1 MIKADIIAGA
11 RPNFIK
17 AGPIYKAMKE
27 SKEFS
32 PRFIHTGQHTS
43 PLMSLDIYKALGI
56 DGPEIFLETG
66 SIPGIECFCEMIR
79 SYNLELVRDLPD
91 IVLSLGDTDSALAGA
106 YVAKRNN
113 LSVVHVE
120 SGTRSG
126 GSFSVEENN
135 RKMID
140 HISDLLFVPME
151 DAGDNLINEHVVGK
165 MVNVGNVMIDSLK
178 MITNSSGY
186 KDVDYVD
193 CEVLITVHRS
203 ENVDN
208 EKSLNEIIK
217 LVDSISEK
225 YSVCFPVHPRTMNK
239 LFSYSLLSDKSY
251 LFPPFDYPKFLKT
264 LSKSKAVLTDSGGV
278 QVESCFMGVP
288 CVVLSET
295 TGWTNLLKLGAV
307 KLGNTDTAL
316 DLIIDIMHDKKKL
329 SFDIPMWDGE
339 TSEKI
344 LREIYDFI
352 HSNI

>member
-11 RPNFIK
+11 RPNFVK
-17 AGPIYKAMKE
+17 AGPIYRAMKE
-27 SKEFS
+27 SKEFT

-43 PLMSLDIYKALGI
+43 PLMSLDVYRAFGI
-56 DGPEIFLETG
+56 DSPEVFLETG
-66 SIPGIECFCEMIR
+66 SIPGIECFCKMIK

-91 IVLSLGDTDSALAGA
+91 IVLSLGDTDSAFAGA

-113 LSVVHVE
+113 LPVAHVE
-120 SGTRSG
+120 SGTRSKMP
-126 GSFSVEENN
+126 FSVEENN

-178 MITNSSGY
+178 TITSSNDY
-186 KDVDYVD
+186 RDVNCVD

-208 EKSLNEIIK
+208 EESLNKIIK

-239 LFSYSLLSDKSY
+239 LFSYSLSSDRNY
-251 LFPPFDYPKFLKT
+251 FFPPFNYPKFLKT
-264 LSKSKAVLTDSGGV
+264 LSKSRVVLTDSGGV

-307 KLGNTDTAL
+307 KLGNTDIAL
-316 DLIIDIMHDKKKL
+316 DLIVDVMHDEKKL
-329 SFDIPMWDGE
+329 LFDIPMWDGKA
-339 TSEKI
+339 SERI
-344 LREIYDFI
+344 LEGIYDFI
-352 HSNI
+352 HSDL